1 MKLFLR
7 EQSSLI
13 LIYVCQLL
21 VTGLVYWLDGF
32 HKLDTAIYAA
42 LLSGCIL
49 LIYLVYR
56 YLSNRTFYK
65 QLSAPA
71 GSLASYST
79 GAAAAKQYTPL
90 AEALHQLQKS
100 QFKLYQSELLQL
112 KHKNEEHSQ
121 FVNQWVHQM
130 KTPIS
135 VIHLLIQEEDDSRFR
150 AIGDELD
157 RLRKGLETVLYT
169 SRLDRF
175 EHDLHVEQLVLETVI
190 RNATSSHKRLFIRSS
205 VYPQIDIGKQLTV
218 ASDDKWLSFII
229 AQLITNAVR
238 YTAGK
243 GTKVYFNAYLSGEQT
258 LLEVR
263 DEGIGIPK
271 SDLPKVFDAYF
282 TGENGRRY
290 EESTGMGLYLVRQ
303 ICEKLGHT
311 VEINSVAGEG
321 TTVTIRFNK
330 RFFNNGI

>member
-13 LIYVCQLL
+13 LIYVFQLL

-49 LIYLVYR
+49 LLYLAYR
-56 YLSNRTFYK
+56 YLSNRSFYK
-65 QLSAPA
+65 QLSVPA
-71 GSLASYST
+71 GSLESYSA
-79 GAAAAKQYTPL
+79 GAATAKQYTPL

-100 QFKLYQSELLQL
+100 QFRLYQSELLQL
-112 KHKNEEHSQ
+112 KHKNEEHSH

-175 EHDLHVEQLVLETVI
+175 EHDLHIEQLQLETVV
-190 RNATSSHKRLFIRSS
+190 RNAASSQKRLFIRSG

-218 ASDDKWLSFII
+218 ASDDKWLSFVIV
-229 AQLITNAVR
+229 QLITNAVR
-238 YTAGK
+238 YTAGN
-243 GTKVYFNAYLSGEQT
+243 GTKVYFTAYRSGEQT
-258 LLEVR
+258 ILEVR

-303 ICEKLGHT
+303 ICEKLGHDAA
-311 VEINSVAGEG
+311 IDSVIGEG
-321 TTVTIRFNK
+321 TTVTIRF
-330 RFFNNGI
+330 